1 MSLSEWKDVAA
12 ILGTMVAVPGVLFA
26 VYKAWQEVVRIG
38 EQRQAE
44 IDQRDRTGKQRER
57 ELELKRVEFTLA
69 QHRRLFDDKS
79 LCSVLQCLDGDQLS
93 LRDPQIIESKRKFLT
108 FFEEMILLRNSGYI
122 SSDIALYMFGYYAK
136 CAHRGENFRFGIA
149 YKPEYWNLFMSF
161 AEEAEHY
168 LASPKAKDS
177 KLLRL

>member
-12 ILGTMVAVPGVLFA
+12 ILGTVVAVPGVLFS

-122 SSDIALYMFGYYAK
+122 SDDIALYMFGYYAK

>member
-1 MSLSEWKDVAA
+1 MNLSDWKDVAA
-12 ILGTMVAVPGVLFA
+12 ILGTLVAVPGVLFA

-69 QHRRLFDDKS
+69 QHRRLFDDKA
-79 LCSVLQCLDGDQLS
+79 LCSVLQYLDGDQSL

-108 FFEEMILLRNSGYI
+108 FF
-122 SSDIALYMFGYYAK
+122 
-136 CAHRGENFRFGIA
+136 
-149 YKPEYWNLFMSF
+149 
-161 AEEAEHY
+161 
-168 LASPKAKDS
+168 
-177 KLLRL
+177 